1 MAKKLTPDA
10 LRKQALEIMNRAKEL
25 EKEENAKVGAYVRNI
40 AQSGFEIDY
49 NEFMTKVSNLF
60 KTENLSTGN
69 PKEKSNGSKDKQG
82 DA

>member
-40 AQSGFEIDY
+40 AQTGFGIDY
-49 NEFMTKVSNLF
+49 EEFKTKVSSLF

-69 PKEKSNGSKDKQG
+69 PKEKSNDSKGKQG